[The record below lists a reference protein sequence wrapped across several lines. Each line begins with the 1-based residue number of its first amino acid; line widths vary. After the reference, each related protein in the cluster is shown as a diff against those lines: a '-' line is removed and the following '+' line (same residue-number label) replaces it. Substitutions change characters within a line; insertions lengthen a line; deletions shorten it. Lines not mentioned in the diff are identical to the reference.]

1 MGILF
6 NGLRDNS
13 ISWIAS
19 PMEIV
24 ESSDE
29 ILDIN
34 IEPTIRQ
41 IDLPI
46 AKNLH
51 ESSVL
56 FVDARSSEYL
66 DDGIISGAIFN
77 ENIDSLAVMISSLI
91 GYDTAFVI
99 YCSDDD
105 CGSSE
110 ELAYELQE
118 FGFNNILVFKGGWR
132 SWSEEG
138 LEVEYND

>member
-6 NGLRDNS
+6 NGLRDDS

-34 IEPTIRQ
+34 FEPTIRQ

-51 ESSVL
+51 ESRVL

-66 DDGIISGAIFN
+66 DHGIISGAIFN
-77 ENIDSLAVMISSLI
+77 ENIDSLAIMISSSV

-99 YCSDDD
+99 YCSDDE

-138 LEVEYND
+138 LEVEYNE